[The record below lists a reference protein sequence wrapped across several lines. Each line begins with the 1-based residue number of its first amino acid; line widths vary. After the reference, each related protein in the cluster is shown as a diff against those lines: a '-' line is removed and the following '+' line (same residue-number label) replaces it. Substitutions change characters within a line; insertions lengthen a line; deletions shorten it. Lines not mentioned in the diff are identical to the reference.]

1 MTLDCLYHRK
11 QGAAP
16 EVTVKSWSVYEVPI
30 WAGGHTGEDPEETCC
45 NSGKCWYRTVPVCEQ
60 SHLSR
65 NPGASDGDRST
76 ALLQT
81 IYSTTFLT
89 LATAVKASV
98 RFHHAKVSFSLMSS
112 TITIKHQSKF

>member
-16 EVTVKSWSVYEVPI
+16 EVTVKSWSVYEVQI

-65 NPGASDGDRST
+65 SEERRVGKECRSRWSP
-76 ALLQT
+76 
-81 IYSTTFLT
+81 Y
-89 LATAVKASV
+89 
-98 RFHHAKVSFSLMSS
+98 H
-112 TITIKHQSKF
+112 

>member
-16 EVTVKSWSVYEVPI
+16 EVTVKSWSVYEVQI

-60 SHLSR
+60 SHLSG
-65 NPGASDGDRST
+65 NPGASDRGILR
-76 ALLQT
+76 
-81 IYSTTFLT
+81 I
-89 LATAVKASV
+89 
-98 RFHHAKVSFSLMSS
+98 
-112 TITIKHQSKF
+112 